1 MVVLINE
8 IVYTSKFEHDV
19 KRIKDKSFKE
29 KIQKQIVKILEN
41 PEIGKPPRYA
51 LKDERTVRVSPYRI
65 IYTVQGNKLILLR
78 FEHRKE
84 VYD

>member
-1 MVVLINE
+1 MVISINE

-19 KRIKDKSFKE
+19 KKVKDKSFKE
-29 KIQKQIVKILEN
+29 KIQKQIIKILEN
-41 PEIGKPPRYA
+41 PEIGKPLRYA
-51 LKDERTVRVSPYRI
+51 LKGERTVRVSPYRI
-65 IYTVQGNKLILLR
+65 IYAVQRNKLILLR

>member
-1 MVVLINE
+1 MVISINE

-19 KRIKDKSFKE
+19 KKVKDKPFKE
-29 KIQKQIVKILEN
+29 KIQKQIIKILEN
-41 PEIGKPPRYA
+41 PEIGKPLRYA
-51 LKDERTVRVSPYRI
+51 LKGERTVRVAPYRI
-65 IYTVQGNKLILLR
+65 IYAVQRNKLILLR